1 MHFYYWIK
9 QRSPQYWTLSFRT
22 VGFNPIC
29 ILFTRWLVKL
39 VCSTGCLIF
48 VLLHIKRVLFFFS
61 FDLFV
66 IPPVIKA
73 IHQNLWVWFLMAGT
87 SCRNLQVLANYASF
101 KRDENSA
108 RSFAY
113 GVTPTAVFFI
123 FPIMY
128 ASLSYMSFYRLHC
141 FSNLHM
147 FLAICLC
154 LVGLYRT
161 YLFCPLFLVLSSI
174 RFEYLFCCSV
184 EFFCQSSRP

>member
-1 MHFYYWIK
+1 
-9 QRSPQYWTLSFRT
+9 
-22 VGFNPIC
+22 
-29 ILFTRWLVKL
+29 
-39 VCSTGCLIF
+39 
-48 VLLHIKRVLFFFS
+48 
-61 FDLFV
+61 
-66 IPPVIKA
+66 
-73 IHQNLWVWFLMAGT
+73 MAGT

-147 FLAICLC
+147 FLAFACVWLGFTALTSFAHC
-154 LVGLYRT
+154 FWCYLQSDLNTFSVVLLNFFAKARGLNSYNHR
-161 YLFCPLFLVLSSI
+161 YK
-174 RFEYLFCCSV
+174 RYGY
-184 EFFCQSSRP
+184 FFHNAPFSCGI